1 MSPLCLSSVRFGS
14 RVAALAL
21 FGAVSLGAVASA
33 DTNEPGVARIDVI
46 RGNVDVRRADSG
58 DTVAAAVNAP
68 LDAGDYLTTGKEA
81 RAELELTGRAALR
94 VGPQTQLRFTTID
107 SAATAAQLAQG
118 ELELRLFRGAA
129 THPEIDTPGAT
140 IRPDASGAYR
150 VDVDAAGATTIDVRS
165 GSASVIAGSTT
176 RELAAGDVVR
186 IGSDGALAESASVV
200 LAPADGF
207 DAWNRE
213 RDRAEASARSYAYLD
228 DQIVGGSDLD
238 AYGSW
243 SNVGNYGYSW
253 RPNYVAGWSPYS
265 DGRWAWE
272 PYYGWTWVAAEPWGW
287 APYHYGRWFYTN
299 ASWYWTP
306 QLAYAVPVYRPAL
319 VAFFSFGGG
328 FGSGLGIGIGNVGW
342 VPLAPYEAFHPWWGA
357 GYGGYGVGNG
367 FGGYLG
373 GYAYG
378 RNAITN
384 VTNVNVTNV
393 NNGTIN
399 RISRFGNA
407 GAPGGLIAVR
417 SAAFGQSTISANRI
431 PLTAAEVRTAG
442 IAPIRGVVP
451 VVPDRQSLAYGERSA
466 QPNHL
471 AADRFAAVR
480 GNLTSPVPIRNF
492 AEQRA
497 AVEFATRREFT
508 TLARPGTTSLA
519 NPAAGSAAAAAAE
532 ARRMDVRSGS
542 GRTFTTT
549 RPASTGPSAF
559 DRFGATR
566 DSATRVVVPE
576 APAVRSEPAGV
587 RTEPQRFV
595 PRTYGATG
603 AAWQRFDLGAGV
615 RAPASTSGSATRR
628 FPTASTM
635 FGTAPG
641 TRAIA
646 PARISIPAVAP
657 GSTGISRPATIER
670 TSPVE
675 RGMRSEAPPSGSRAG
690 AGGAGQ
696 HAGAAGPGAGFGSA
710 GGFGGGFGA
719 GGAGAHGPGR

>member
-68 LDAGDYLTTGKEA
+68 LDAGDYLTTGKDA

-129 THPEIDTPGAT
+129 THSEIDTPGAT

-417 SAAFGQSTISANRI
+417 SAVFGQSTISANRI
-431 PLTAAEVRTAG
+431 PLTAGEVRTAG

-519 NPAAGSAAAAAAE
+519 NPAAGSAAAAAAD

-675 RGMRSEAPPSGSRAG
+675 RGMRSEAPPSGLRAG

-710 GGFGGGFGA
+710 GGFGA

>member
-68 LDAGDYLTTGKEA
+68 LDAGDYLTTGKDA

-129 THPEIDTPGAT
+129 THSEIDTPGAT

-378 RNAITN
+378 RNATTN

-417 SAAFGQSTISANRI
+417 SAVFGQSTISANRI
-431 PLTAAEVRTAG
+431 PLTAGEVRTAG

-519 NPAAGSAAAAAAE
+519 NPAAGSAAAAAAD

-675 RGMRSEAPPSGSRAG
+675 RGMRSEAPPSGLRAG

-710 GGFGGGFGA
+710 GGFGA

>member
-1 MSPLCLSSVRFGS
+1 MSPFSPHSVRFGS

-21 FGAVSLGAVASA
+21 LGAVSLGAAASA
-33 DTNEPGVARIDVI
+33 DTNEPGVARIGVI

-68 LDAGDYLTTGKEA
+68 LDAGDYLTTGKNA

-150 VDVDAAGATTIDVRS
+150 VDVDASGATTINVRS
-165 GSASVIAGSTT
+165 GRASVIAGSTT

-186 IGSDGALAESASVV
+186 IGSDGALAESASVA
-200 LAPADGF
+200 LDAADGF

-253 RPNYVAGWSPYS
+253 RPNYGAGWSPYS

-299 ASWYWTP
+299 SSWYWTP

-357 GYGGYGVGNG
+357 GYGGYGGYG
-367 FGGYLG
+367 FGEFRG

-378 RNAITN
+378 RNANVTN
-384 VTNVNVTNV
+384 ITNVNVTNV

-399 RISRFGNA
+399 QISRFGNA
-407 GAPGGLIAVR
+407 GAPGGLVAVR

-466 QPNHL
+466 QLNHL

-480 GNLTSPVPIRNF
+480 GNLTSPVPIRSF

-508 TLARPGTTSLA
+508 TLARPGTTGLA
-519 NPAAGSAAAAAAE
+519 NPAAGSAAE
-532 ARRMDVRSGS
+532 ARRMDDVRAGS

-576 APAVRSEPAGV
+576 APAGRSEPAGV

-595 PRTYGATG
+595 PRTYGTTG
-603 AAWQRFDLGAGV
+603 DAWQRFDLGARV
-615 RAPASTSGSATRR
+615 RAPASMTGSATRR
-628 FPTASTM
+628 FPTASTV

-646 PARISIPAVAP
+646 PARISVPAVAP

-675 RGMRSEAPPSGSRAG
+675 RGVRSEAAPSGPRA
-690 AGGAGQ
+690 
-696 HAGAAGPGAGFGSA
+696 GAGFGSA
-710 GGFGGGFGA
+710 GGPGHGFGGGGGFGA